1 MSYDDIKPAQPISLL
16 PGQAAPKNTATSE
29 LKVKAGGTPVYKRIL
44 DLFEAEGIKTLFG
57 IPDPNFVHLCLEA
70 EARGWTVVSP
80 HHEAAAGFMAE
91 AASRIT
97 GKPALCFGTL
107 GPGLANMM
115 PAIQCC
121 KVENSPVIFLGG
133 QRARVTERRVR
144 RGRIQFVRQEP
155 MIEDSVKY
163 SGAIEYADQTDEVI
177 REAIRIAMSGT
188 PGPTYVEYPSN
199 VILEELDAPEILP
212 PHRYRLTNQGADGD
226 RIAEAAELILKA
238 KNPILLV
245 GHAVH
250 TSKSGE
256 AVKELALKMN
266 CPVIQTSGGT
276 SYIKG
281 IEDRTFQYVFSDA
294 SIEAVEESDCVVAL
308 ATELGEPV
316 HFGRWRHWYAG
327 EADRKWI
334 YVQQDPTAIGVNRA
348 IDVPLVGDVRAVVP
362 QLTRALGE
370 GRPAGEQ
377 LAKFM
382 RDGQAEMDELAVE
395 STTKTD
401 GTGDTKIHT
410 SRFIVEAT
418 KAFPKDGIMIR
429 DGGASVVFGWTYN
442 QCKPNDVIWNQ
453 NYGHIGTG
461 LPYATGAM
469 LADLAETGVSRP
481 GMLVTSDSS
490 FLFHIAELEVAV
502 RRKLPLVCVV
512 AVDFQ
517 WGLEVGVYKR
527 TFGQG
532 TAETG
537 THWSDTV
544 RMDKIAEGLGAR
556 GMYVTTADEIGP
568 AIAEAYAGIA
578 KDGIPVVIH
587 VPIDP
592 KANSEEMP
600 KYDKFRTWYAE
611 GTQ

>member
-1 MSYDDIKPAQPISLL
+1 MSYADDKP
-16 PGQAAPKNTATSE
+16 KTATSDLSTKE
-29 LKVKAGGTPVYKRIL
+29 GGTPVYKRIL

-57 IPDPNFVHLCLEA
+57 IPDPNFVHMCLEA
-70 EARGWTVVSP
+70 ERRGWTVVSP

-177 REAIRIAMSGT
+177 REAIRVAMSGT

-199 VILEELDAPEILP
+199 VILEELDAPDILP
-212 PHRYRLTNQGADGD
+212 PARYRLTQQGADGD
-226 RIAEAAELILKA
+226 RIAEAAELIKNA
-238 KNPILLV
+238 KNPVLLV

-250 TSKSGE
+250 TTKSGE

-266 CPVIQTSGGT
+266 CPVVQTSGGT

-294 SIEAVEESDCVVAL
+294 SIEAVEKCDVVVAL
-308 ATELGEPV
+308 GTELGEPV
-316 HFGRWRHWYAG
+316 HFGRWRHWYEG
-327 EADRKWI
+327 EANRKWI
-334 YVQQDPTAIGVNRA
+334 YVQQDPTAIGVNRP

-362 QLTRALGE
+362 QLTRALGDWSGDTADLE
-370 GRPAGEQ
+370 
-377 LAKFM
+377 KFM
-382 RDGQAEMDELAVE
+382 HDGQAELDELAE
-395 STTKTD
+395 ETLTKSD
-401 GTGDTKIHT
+401 GTGNVAVHT

-418 KAFPKDGIMIR
+418 KAFPEDGIMIR

-469 LADLAETGVSRP
+469 LADQAETGRTRP

-502 RRKLPLVCVV
+502 RRNLPLVCVV
-512 AVDFQ
+512 GVDFQ

-527 TFGQG
+527 TFGPG
-532 TAETG
+532 TEETG
-537 THWSDTV
+537 THWSDKV
-544 RMDKIAEGLGAR
+544 RFDKIAEGLGAH
-556 GMYVTTADEIGP
+556 GEFCATADEIGP
-568 AIAEAYAGIA
+568 AIERAYKRG
-578 KDGIPVVIH
+578 GPTVIH

>member
-1 MSYDDIKPAQPISLL
+1 MSYDDLKPAAKP
-16 PGQAAPKNTATSE
+16 ATATSD
-29 LKVKAGGTPVYKRIL
+29 LKLKAGGTPVYKRIL

-57 IPDPNFVHLCLEA
+57 IPDPNFVHMCLEA
-70 EARGWTVVSP
+70 ESRGWTVVSP

-177 REAIRIAMSGT
+177 REAIRVAMSGT
-188 PGPTYVEYPSN
+188 PGPTYVEYPSHI
-199 VILEELDAPEILP
+199 ILEELDVPEVLP

-226 RIAEAAELILKA
+226 RIKEAADLILAA

-245 GHAVH
+245 GHAVY
-250 TSKSGE
+250 TSQSG
-256 AVKELALKMN
+256 AKVKELAELMN

-294 SIEAVEESDCVVAL
+294 SIEAVEASDLVVAL
-308 ATELGEPV
+308 GTELGEPV
-316 HFGRWRHWYAG
+316 HFGRWRHWHAG
-327 EADRKWI
+327 EANRKWI
-334 YVQQDPTAIGVNRA
+334 YVQQDPTAIGVNRP
-348 IDVPLVGDVRAVVP
+348 IDVPLVGDLRAVVP
-362 QLTRALGE
+362 QLSRALGK
-370 GRPAGEQ
+370 GRAAGPD

-382 RDGQAEMDELAVE
+382 KDGQAELDQLAVE
-395 STTKTD
+395 TLTKSD
-401 GTGDTKIHT
+401 GAGNVPIHT

-418 KAFPKDGIMIR
+418 KAFPKGGIMIR
-429 DGGASVVFGWTYN
+429 DGGASVIFGWTYN

-469 LADLAETGVSRP
+469 LADIAETGVTRP

-490 FLFHIAELEVAV
+490 FLFHIGELEVAV
-502 RRKLPLVCVV
+502 RRNLPLVCVV

-537 THWSDTV
+537 THWSDKV
-544 RMDKIAEGLGAR
+544 RFDKIAEGLGAY
-556 GMYVTTADEIGP
+556 GQFVTTADEIGP
-568 AIAEAYAGIA
+568 AIERAYAHGGPA
-578 KDGIPVVIH
+578 VIH

>member
-1 MSYDDIKPAQPISLL
+1 MYDDQPAPDAAAKP
-16 PGQAAPKNTATSE
+16 K
-29 LKVKAGGTPVYKRIL
+29 GTPVYKRML
-44 DLFEAEGIKTLFG
+44 DLFEAEGIRTLFG
-57 IPDPNFVHLCLEA
+57 IPDPNFVHLFLEA
-70 EARGWTVVSP
+70 ETRGWTVVSP

-91 AASRIT
+91 AATRIT
-97 GKPALCFGTL
+97 GKPAVAIGTL
-107 GPGLANMM
+107 GPGMANMM
-115 PAIQCC
+115 PAVQCC

-163 SGAIEYADQTDEVI
+163 SASIEYADQTDEI
-177 REAIRIAMSGT
+177 IHEAIRVAMSGT
-188 PGPTYVEYPSN
+188 PGPAYIEFPSH
-199 VILEELDAPEILP
+199 IIMEELDLPAVLP

-226 RIAEAAELILKA
+226 RIAEAAALIKAA

-245 GHAVH
+245 GHAVY
-250 TSKSGE
+250 TSKSGA
-256 AVKELALKMN
+256 AVKQLADLMN

-281 IEDRTFQYVFSDA
+281 LEDRTFQYVFADA
-294 SIEAVEESDCVVAL
+294 SIDAVEECDVVVAL
-308 ATELGEPV
+308 GTELGEPL
-316 HFGRWRHWYAG
+316 HFGRWRHWYDG
-327 EADRKWI
+327 EATRKWI
-334 YVQQDPTAIGVNRA
+334 YVQQDPTAIGVNRP
-348 IDVPLVGDVRAVVP
+348 IDVPLVGDLRAVVP
-362 QLTRALGE
+362 QLCRALGD
-370 GRPAGEQ
+370 GRAEAPGLRRFMKDGAEELEELAGET
-377 LAKFM
+377 L
-382 RDGQAEMDELAVE
+382 
-395 STTKTD
+395 TKSD
-401 GTGDTKIHT
+401 GTGNVPIHT

-418 KAFPKDGIMIR
+418 KAFPPEGIMIR
-429 DGGASVVFGWTYN
+429 DGGASVIFGWTYN
-442 QCKPNDVIWNQ
+442 QCKPHDVIWNQ

-469 LADLAETGVSRP
+469 LADQAETGKVRP

-490 FLFHIAELEVAV
+490 FLFHIGELEVAV
-502 RRKLPLVCVV
+502 RKNLPLVCVV

-537 THWSDTV
+537 THWSDKV
-544 RMDKIAEGLGAR
+544 RFDKIAEGFGAA
-556 GMYVTTADEIGP
+556 GEFVKTADEIGP
-568 AIAEAYAGIA
+568 AIARAYAHIA
-578 KDGIPVVIH
+578 KGGGPTVIH

-600 KYDKFRTWYAE
+600 KYERFRTWYAE

>member
-1 MSYDDIKPAQPISLL
+1 MYDDQPAAAGTSAKP
-16 PGQAAPKNTATSE
+16 K
-29 LKVKAGGTPVYKRIL
+29 GTPVYKRML

-57 IPDPNFVHLCLEA
+57 IPDPNFVHLFLEA
-70 EARGWTVVSP
+70 EKRGWTVVSP
-80 HHEAAAGFMAE
+80 HHEAAGGFMAE
-91 AASRIT
+91 AAARIT
-97 GKPALCFGTL
+97 GKPAVAIGTL
-107 GPGLANMM
+107 GPGMANLM
-115 PAIQCC
+115 PAIQCA
-121 KVENSPVIFLGG
+121 KVENTPVIFLGG
-133 QRARVTERRVR
+133 QRARITEQRVR

-163 SGAIEYADQTDEVI
+163 SGVIEYADQVDEII
-177 REAIRIAMSGT
+177 REAVRISLSGT
-188 PGPTYVEYPSN
+188 PGPCYIEYPQH
-199 VILEELDAPEILP
+199 VVLEEVDSTPVLP
-212 PHRYRLTNQGADGD
+212 PHRYRLVNQGADGD
-226 RIAEAAELILKA
+226 RIAEAAELIRGA

-250 TSKSGE
+250 CTKSGA

-276 SYIKG
+276 SYIEG

-294 SIEAVEESDCVVAL
+294 SIDAVEECDVVVAIG
-308 ATELGEPV
+308 TELGEPL
-316 HFGRWRHWYAG
+316 HFGRWRHWYDG
-327 EADRKWI
+327 EATRKWI
-334 YVQQDPTAIGVNRA
+334 YIQQDPTAIGVNRP
-348 IDVPLVGDVRAVVP
+348 IDVPLVGDLRAVVP
-362 QLTRALGE
+362 QLSRAIGDALPE
-370 GRPAGEQ
+370 AAG
-377 LAKFM
+377 LKRFM
-382 RDGQAEMDELAVE
+382 EDGAAELDELAE
-395 STTKTD
+395 ETLSKSD
-401 GTGDTKIHT
+401 GTGEVAVHT

-429 DGGASVVFGWTYN
+429 DGGASVIFGWTYN
-442 QCKPNDVIWNQ
+442 QCKPHDVIWNQ

-469 LADLAETGVSRP
+469 LADQAHTGKVRP

-490 FLFHIAELEVAV
+490 FLFHIGELEVAV
-502 RRKLPLVCVV
+502 RRNLPLVCVV

-537 THWSDTV
+537 THWSDKV
-544 RMDKIAEGLGAR
+544 RFDKIAEGFGAY
-556 GMYVTTADEIGP
+556 GEFVKTAEEIGP
-568 AIAEAYAGIA
+568 AIARAYAHGGPA
-578 KDGIPVVIH
+578 VIH

-600 KYDKFRTWYAE
+600 KYERFRTWYAE

>member
-1 MSYDDIKPAQPISLL
+1 MSYDDTL
-16 PGQAAPKNTATSE
+16 AAESK
-29 LKVKAGGTPVYKRIL
+29 GGTPVYKRML
-44 DLFEAEGIKTLFG
+44 DLFEAEGINTLFG

-70 EARGWTVVSP
+70 EKRGWTVVSP

-97 GKPALCFGTL
+97 GKPAVCFGTL
-107 GPGLANMM
+107 GPGMANMM
-115 PAIQCC
+115 PAVQCC
-121 KVENSPVIFLGG
+121 MVENSPVIFLGG

-155 MIEDSVKY
+155 MIETSVKY
-163 SGAIEYADQTDEVI
+163 SASIEYADQTDEIV

-188 PGPTYVEYPSN
+188 PGPCYIEYPSHI
-199 VILEELDAPEILP
+199 ILEELDVQPVLP
-212 PHRYRLTNQGADGD
+212 PHRYRLTQQGADGD
-226 RIAEAAELILKA
+226 RIAEAAKLIKEA

-294 SIEAVEESDCVVAL
+294 SIDAVEDCDVVVAL
-308 ATELGEPV
+308 GTELGEPL
-316 HFGRWRHWYAG
+316 HFGRWRHWYEG
-327 EADRKWI
+327 EATRKWI
-334 YVQQDPTAIGVNRA
+334 YVQQDATAIGVNRP
-348 IDVPLVGDVRAVVP
+348 IDVPLVGDLRAVVP
-362 QLTRALGE
+362 QLSRALGAA
-370 GRPAGEQ
+370 RPEAPGLQ
-377 LAKFM
+377 RFM
-382 RDGQAEMDELAVE
+382 KDGADELAE
-395 STTKTD
+395 LAAETLTKSD
-401 GTGDTKIHT
+401 GTGDVAIHT
-410 SRFIVEAT
+410 SRFIVETT

-429 DGGASVVFGWTYN
+429 DGGASVIFGWTYN
-442 QCKPNDVIWNQ
+442 QCKPHDVIWNQ

-469 LADLAETGVSRP
+469 LADIAATGKKRP

-502 RRKLPLVCVV
+502 RRNLPLVCVV

-537 THWSDTV
+537 THWSKTV
-544 RMDKIAEGLGAR
+544 RFDKIAEGLGAT
-556 GMYVTTADEIGP
+556 GDYVTKADEIGP
-568 AIAEAYAGIA
+568 AIARAYAHIDAG
-578 KDGIPVVIH
+578 GGPVVIH

-600 KYDKFRTWYAE
+600 KYERFRTWYAE

>member
-1 MSYDDIKPAQPISLL
+1 MSYADTPAADNQAKPK
-16 PGQAAPKNTATSE
+16 G
-29 LKVKAGGTPVYKRIL
+29 VPVYKRLL

-70 EARGWTVVSP
+70 ESRGWTVVSP
-80 HHEAAAGFMAE
+80 RHEAAAGFMAE

-97 GKPALCFGTL
+97 GKPAVCFGTL
-107 GPGLANMM
+107 GPGLANLM

-121 KVENSPVIFLGG
+121 KVENSPVFFLGG
-133 QRARVTERRVR
+133 QRARITEQRVR

-155 MIEDSVKY
+155 MIQDSVKY
-163 SGAIEYADQTDEVI
+163 SGVIEYADQVDEIVH
-177 REAIRIAMSGT
+177 EAIRVAMSGT
-188 PGPTYVEYPSN
+188 PGPCYIEYPAN
-199 VILEELDAPEILP
+199 VILEEVEDTPVPAPS
-212 PHRYRLTNQGADGD
+212 RYRLTQQGADGD
-226 RIAEAAELILKA
+226 RLAEAAKAIMEA

-250 TSKSGE
+250 TTKSGE

-281 IEDRTFQYVFSDA
+281 LEDRTFQYVFSDA
-294 SIEAVEESDCVVAL
+294 SIDAVEECDVVVAL
-308 ATELGEPV
+308 GTELGEPL
-316 HFGRWRHWYAG
+316 HFGRWRHWYDG
-327 EADRKWI
+327 EATRKWI
-334 YVQQDPTAIGVNRA
+334 YVQQDATAIGVNRP
-348 IDVPLVGDVRAVVP
+348 IDIPLVGDVRAVVP
-362 QLTRALGE
+362 QLTRALGA
-370 GRPAGEQ
+370 GRPEAPG
-377 LAKFM
+377 LARFM
-382 RDGQAEMDELAVE
+382 KDGAEELAE
-395 STTKTD
+395 LAEETLSKSD
-401 GTGDTKIHT
+401 GTGNVAVHT

-418 KAFPKDGIMIR
+418 KAFPPEGIMIR
-429 DGGASVVFGWTYN
+429 DGGASVIFGWTYN
-442 QCKPNDVIWNQ
+442 QCKPHDVIWNQ

-461 LPYATGAM
+461 LPYANGAL
-469 LADLAETGVSRP
+469 LADQAETGVARP

-490 FLFHIAELEVAV
+490 FLFHIGELEVAV
-502 RRKLPLVCVV
+502 RKNLPLVCVV

-537 THWSDTV
+537 THWSDRV
-544 RMDKIAEGLGAR
+544 RFDKLAEGLGAR
-556 GMYVTTADEIGP
+556 GEFVKTADEMGP
-568 AIAEAYAGIA
+568 AIERAYAHIKAG
-578 KDGIPVVIH
+578 GGPSVIH

-600 KYDKFRTWYAE
+600 KYERFRTWYAE

>member
-1 MSYDDIKPAQPISLL
+1 MSYADTPAADAGTKPK
-16 PGQAAPKNTATSE
+16 G
-29 LKVKAGGTPVYKRIL
+29 VPVYKRLL

-70 EARGWTVVSP
+70 ESRGWTVVSP
-80 HHEAAAGFMAE
+80 RHEAAAGFMAE

-97 GKPALCFGTL
+97 GKPAVCFGTL
-107 GPGLANMM
+107 GPGLANLM

-133 QRARVTERRVR
+133 QRARITEQRIR

-155 MIEDSVKY
+155 MIQDSVKY
-163 SGAIEYADQTDEVI
+163 SGVIEYADQTDEIV
-177 REAIRIAMSGT
+177 REAIRVAMSGT
-188 PGPTYVEYPSN
+188 PGPCYIEYPSN
-199 VILEELDAPEILP
+199 VILEEVEDTPVLP
-212 PHRYRLTNQGADGD
+212 PHRYRLTQQGADGD
-226 RIAEAAELILKA
+226 RLAEAAKAIMEA

-250 TSKSGE
+250 TTKSGE

-281 IEDRTFQYVFSDA
+281 LEDRTFQYVFSDA
-294 SIEAVEESDCVVAL
+294 SIDAVEECDVVVAL
-308 ATELGEPV
+308 GTELGEPL
-316 HFGRWRHWYAG
+316 HFGRWRHWYDG
-327 EADRKWI
+327 EATRKWI
-334 YVQQDPTAIGVNRA
+334 YVQQDATAIGVNRP
-348 IDVPLVGDVRAVVP
+348 IDIPLVGDVRAVVP

-370 GRPAGEQ
+370 GREEAPG
-377 LAKFM
+377 LRRFM
-382 RDGQAEMDELAVE
+382 KDGAEELAE
-395 STTKTD
+395 LAEETLTKSD
-401 GTGDTKIHT
+401 GTGNVACHT

-418 KAFPKDGIMIR
+418 KHFPPEGIMIR
-429 DGGASVVFGWTYN
+429 DGGASVIFGWTYN
-442 QCKPNDVIWNQ
+442 QCKPHDVIWNQ

-461 LPYATGAM
+461 LPYANGAL
-469 LADLAETGVSRP
+469 LADQAETGVARP

-490 FLFHIAELEVAV
+490 FLFHIGELEVAV
-502 RRKLPLVCVV
+502 RKNLPLVCVV

-537 THWSDTV
+537 THWSDKV
-544 RMDKIAEGLGAR
+544 RFDKIAEGLGAR
-556 GMYVTTADEIGP
+556 GEFVATAQDIGP
-568 AIAEAYAGIA
+568 AIERAYAHIKAG
-578 KDGIPVVIH
+578 GGPSVIH

-600 KYDKFRTWYAE
+600 KYERFRTWYAE

>member
-1 MSYDDIKPAQPISLL
+1 MSYDDPKPKPAQPISLL
-16 PGQAAPKNTATSE
+16 PGQAAPTNTATSE
-29 LKVKAGGTPVYKRIL
+29 LSLKAGGTPVYKRVL
-44 DLFEAEGIKTLFG
+44 DLFEVEGIKTLFG

-163 SGAIEYADQTDEVI
+163 SGSIEYADQTDEVI

-188 PGPTYVEYPSN
+188 PGPTYVEYPSHI
-199 VILEELDAPEILP
+199 ILEELDVPPVLP
-212 PHRYRLTNQGADGD
+212 PHRYRLVNQGADGD
-226 RIAEAAELILKA
+226 RIAEAAELILAA

-245 GHAVH
+245 GHAVY
-250 TSKSGE
+250 TSQSG
-256 AVKELALKMN
+256 AKVKELAELMN

-281 IEDRTFQYVFSDA
+281 LEDKTFQYVFSDA
-294 SIEAVEESDCVVAL
+294 SIEAVEESDLVVAL
-308 ATELGEPV
+308 GTELGEPV
-316 HFGRWRHWYAG
+316 HFGRWRHWHAG
-327 EADRKWI
+327 EANRKWI

-348 IDVPLVGDVRAVVP
+348 VDVPLVGDLRAVVP
-362 QLTRALGE
+362 QLTRALGK
-370 GRPAGEQ
+370 GREAGEQ

-382 RDGQAEMDELAVE
+382 RDGKAELDSLAE
-395 STTKTD
+395 ETLTKSD
-401 GTGDTKIHT
+401 GTGNTQVHT

-418 KAFPKDGIMIR
+418 KAFPEGGIMIR
-429 DGGASVVFGWTYN
+429 DGGASVIFGWTYN

-469 LADLAETGVSRP
+469 LADIAETGVTRP

-490 FLFHIAELEVAV
+490 FLFHIGELEVAV
-502 RRKLPLVCVV
+502 RRNLPLVCVV

-527 TFGQG
+527 TFGLG

-537 THWSDTV
+537 THWSNKV
-544 RMDKIAEGLGAR
+544 RFDKIAEGLGAY
-556 GMYVTTADEIGP
+556 GQYVETADEIGP
-568 AIAEAYAGIA
+568 AIARAYAHGGPA
-578 KDGIPVVIH
+578 VIH